1 MTKRKMWRMLPA
13 CPQKWLT
20 AAVALFMLSA
30 CTTAPPEAPRQARSP
45 QKVAIVVSQRA
56 AVFDDVAEQ
65 LQQELAGNATR
76 YYLTGKNA
84 ADNELAKAVTE
95 SSATQVVVIGL
106 PAALW
111 SNQIQRKQIV
121 FCQVFNHQQYRLVS
135 EWRKGVSSVPP
146 AEQLFTKWKTL
157 SPSLRRVVTITGP
170 MHKSLIAHAK
180 NAAAKEGIR
189 LDHMVV
195 RSDKE
200 FRYTFKNRVGKYQG
214 IWLLPDNRV
223 LSRSTMRE
231 VMSYSIRHG
240 KQVAVFNPQL
250 LSIGGLI
257 SAEPVPEDVAVRV
270 LDRLRKARPGAA
282 IPGPGVVPLGKTRF
296 QINKVLVRQLGLT
309 PSRTPT
315 GNGA

>member
-270 LDRLRKARPGAA
+270 LDRLK
-282 IPGPGVVPLGKTRF
+282 
-296 QINKVLVRQLGLT
+296 
-309 PSRTPT
+309 
-315 GNGA
+315 